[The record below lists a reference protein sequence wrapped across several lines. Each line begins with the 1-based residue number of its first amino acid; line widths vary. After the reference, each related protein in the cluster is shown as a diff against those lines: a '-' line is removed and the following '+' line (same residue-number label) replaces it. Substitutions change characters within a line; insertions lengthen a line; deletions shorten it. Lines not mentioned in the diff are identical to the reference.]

1 MSNKKDT
8 TMIPEK
14 QVGQFASK
22 AAGRKAIQKGG
33 EFIAKEAVK
42 RSGRELGKKIATGAA
57 NPMFIVGDIAEVGM
71 EKITGSKEAG
81 QATSFA
87 VYVGSGAA
95 VGGPV
100 GAGVAAGCWAI
111 GQCIDA
117 IWN

>member
-1 MSNKKDT
+1 MSHKKNT
-8 TMIPEK
+8 HMLPEK
-14 QVGQFASK
+14 QMGQFASK

-42 RSGRELGKKIATGAA
+42 QSGRAIGKKIATGAA
-57 NPMFIVGDIAEVGM
+57 NPMFIVGDVAEVGV

-87 VYVGSGAA
+87 VYVGSGAV

-100 GAGVAAGCWAI
+100 GAGVGAGCWAI

-117 IWN
+117 IWS